1 MALRALIALQIAV
14 SLAWVLPL
22 PVRAASDLPRFNVPA
37 SRLSGA
43 LTTLAR
49 QAGIEIL
56 FSDTVVGD
64 HTSPALRGRMSVDAA
79 LEALLAGSDLTYRR
93 TADGTIVVNLA
104 TAATRPAPPAPAV
117 DQAIP
122 EILVVGRR
130 AQNGDIRRT
139 QGDIQPYQVFTG
151 REIEDSH
158 TGAIDDFARTRL
170 PANAQI
176 ISPALN
182 VRTGRGSNRSEINL
196 RGLGPNQTL
205 LLVDGRRLPG
215 IPQVDVDSLQPD
227 VNGIPIELIERI
239 EVLTATAG
247 GIYGIGATSGVLNV
261 VLKHDYDG
269 GEVALTTGITTRGD
283 NFEHRI
289 FGRFGFSPDHGRTGI
304 MVAVGETRADAL
316 RSGDR
321 DYIRK
326 ARERV
331 LVNNPDILLG
341 TYPLGNGINIFG
353 TSDLVLDESQGGAAL
368 GAKRTFIPT
377 GLDGNTITRN
387 RLFLANAGQTQLDP
401 SRGTTITSRPEIR
414 SIFADVRHDFG
425 GEIIG
430 FANFLSNRN
439 IGRSSLGSLSS
450 FFGNLPAESALN
462 PFQQDIGVVAALP
475 GSVTD
480 VTTRISTTRY
490 TIGLVAPLP
499 SAWKANLEYNGGRGT
514 SLYTTKSR
522 QGTNELYDTI
532 FNGPLPGKP
541 AIDPL
546 GNWAD
551 YIAAA
556 TSYTEAVSSRM
567 PRTAKFDDA
576 TLRVAGPLAALPGGP
591 LTLTLLGE
599 ARRELSRQSVTT
611 DSFIGVQYTR
621 NYPRNA
627 VSVRSVYGEARVPL
641 VGDNGFFRRLEFQ
654 LAARQDWVRT
664 SLPTEPLIR
673 GDPPVLFVSRTNS
686 LSYTAGVRFSPLPG
700 ILLRASAGTGSLP
713 PSPSQ
718 IVQVTIVGDDFRGDP
733 QRGDRR
739 VGSEAPVT
747 FLYGG
752 NPKLRPERAR
762 SYLLGVVATP
772 AGDFGPRLSID
783 YTRIIKRG
791 EIQVFPLGDVDA
803 LLASEALY
811 PSRVVRGPLTPADAA
826 QGFTAG
832 SIKTLDFGLLNLGR
846 TGIDAVDFT
855 VDYPFETRFGRFNA
869 YLKATWEPS
878 YRQQA
883 VRGGPAIERVGFSD
897 GSLEWRGNVGIDWSS
912 GPWSVGANVQ
922 YFDHYR
928 ITRAFIETID
938 NSELVANNGKV
949 RIPAQA
955 YVDLSARYRFDG
967 TGFVPRGTEI
977 RAGIVNL
984 FDHRPPTVADLY
996 SSGVSYYGDPRRQR
1010 VELTLSVPLAK
1021 N

>member
-1 MALRALIALQIAV
+1 MRVSVALQIAV
-14 SLAWVLPL
+14 VLAGLVPL
-22 PVRAASDLPRFNVPA
+22 AVRAASDLPRFNVPA

-64 HTSPALRGRMSVDAA
+64 RDSPALRGRMSVDAA
-79 LEALLAGSDLTYRR
+79 LETLLAGSGLAFRR
-93 TADGTIVVNLA
+93 TGDGTIVVNLS
-104 TAATRPAPPAPAV
+104 TAAARTAPAASEV
-117 DQAIP
+117 EAAIP

-139 QGDIQPYQVFTG
+139 QGDIQPYQVFTR

-158 TGAIDDFARTRL
+158 AGSIDNFTRTRL
-170 PANAQI
+170 PANAQT
-176 ISPALN
+176 ISPAQN
-182 VRTGRGSNRSEINL
+182 VRGGQSSNRSEINL
-196 RGLGPNQTL
+196 RGLGANQTL

-215 IPQVDVDSLQPD
+215 IPQVDVDTLQPD
-227 VNGIPIELIERI
+227 VNGFPIELIERI

-261 VLKHDYDG
+261 VLKHDYAG

-316 RSGDR
+316 HSGDR
-321 DYIRK
+321 DYVRR

-341 TYPLGNGINIFG
+341 TYPLGNGINIFA
-353 TSDLVLDESQGGAAL
+353 TTDLVLDESQGGTAL
-368 GAKRTFIPT
+368 GAGRTFIPR
-377 GLDGNTITRN
+377 GLDGDTATRN
-387 RLFLANAGQTQLDP
+387 QLFLANAGQTQLDP
-401 SRGTTITSRPEIR
+401 GSGTTITSRPEIR

-425 GEIIG
+425 GDIVG
-430 FANFLSNRN
+430 FANILSNRN
-439 IGRSSLGSLSS
+439 IGRSSLGSQSS
-450 FFGNLPAESALN
+450 FFGNLPASSPLN
-462 PFQQDIGVVAALP
+462 PFQQDIGIATALP
-475 GSVTD
+475 GSVSNL
-480 VTTRISTTRY
+480 TTRITTMRY

-499 SAWKANLEYNGGRGT
+499 SRWKANLEYNGGKGT
-514 SLYTTKSR
+514 SRYTTRSR
-522 QGTNELYDTI
+522 QATSELYDTI
-532 FNGPLPGKP
+532 FNGPLPGRP

-556 TSYTEAVSSRM
+556 SSYTEAVSARA
-567 PRTAKFDDA
+567 PRTTKFDDA
-576 TLRVAGPLAALPGGP
+576 TLRVAGPIAALPGGP

-599 ARRELSRQSVTT
+599 ARREVSKKSVTT
-611 DSFIGVQYTR
+611 DSFIGVQYQR

-627 VSVRSVYGEARVPL
+627 VSVLSVYGEARVPL
-641 VGDNGFFRRLEFQ
+641 VGDHGFFRGLEFQ

-664 SLPTEPLIR
+664 SLPAEPPRR
-673 GDPPVLFVSRTNS
+673 GDPPVLFVSRTDS
-686 LSYTAGVRFSPLPG
+686 LAYTAGARFSPLPG

-718 IVQVTIVGDDFRGDP
+718 IIQATIVGDDFRRDP
-733 QRGDRR
+733 KRGDRQI
-739 VGSEAPVT
+739 GSEAPVT

-762 SYLLGVVATP
+762 SYLVGVVATP
-772 AGDFGPRLSID
+772 AGDLGPRLSID

-832 SIKTLDFGLLNLGR
+832 PIKTLDFGLLNLGR
-846 TGIDAVDFT
+846 TRIDAVDFT
-855 VDYPFETRFGRFNA
+855 VDYPFVTRFGRFNA
-869 YLKATWEPS
+869 YLKATWEPN

-883 VRGGPAIERVGFSD
+883 VRGAPVIERVGYSD
-897 GSLEWRGNVGIDWSS
+897 GPLEWRGNAGVDWSN
-912 GPWSVGANVQ
+912 GPWSVGANAQ
-922 YFDHYR
+922 YFNHYR
-928 ITRAFIETID
+928 ITSAYIETID
-938 NSELVANNGKV
+938 NSELVANNGRV
-949 RIPAQA
+949 RIPAQV
-955 YVDLSARYRFDG
+955 YVDLSCRYRFDG

-984 FDHRPPTVADLY
+984 FDHRPPIIADLY
-996 SSGVSYYGDPRRQR
+996 SSGISYYGDARRQR
-1010 VELTLSVPLAK
+1010 VELTLSVPLGK